1 MSSPLP
7 NAPITNPSHAL
18 LSRAHSPDT
27 ALRIFKERVQN
38 RPLPLRPTEQDAST
52 TDARTQRQQARL
64 AKATARRKS
73 NKPRPLSAK
82 QKRALCVYEIPAAQR
97 KWSIYVPLHRLW
109 VGYIRGV
116 LGLKGDGSGYVAPQ
130 SAGPLL
136 ASADFHGAEVEVVRS
151 RCVGRVGLR
160 GIVLKDTKFTFE
172 LVTKGNE
179 VKSMCVLVCSV
190 D

>member
-1 MSSPLP
+1 M
-7 NAPITNPSHAL
+7 
-18 LSRAHSPDT
+18 
-27 ALRIFKERVQN
+27 
-38 RPLPLRPTEQDAST
+38 
-52 TDARTQRQQARL
+52 
-64 AKATARRKS
+64 
-73 NKPRPLSAK
+73 
-82 QKRALCVYEIPAAQR
+82 
-97 KWSIYVPLHRLW
+97 PLHRLW